1 MRIFLERSAAGA
13 MDAVM
18 CLMMNRLQWRLRHDT
33 CTSEEFLAYLDA
45 CESLTR
51 EAFYAAPAADMRWS
65 ALSQRAFPELH
76 PREAGHFK
84 TKRIGDN
91 AFHPVPLHW
100 PSPVVSGFAEND
112 TARAL
117 WFVGPGGPSA
127 PTAIVLHALMSASDI
142 GYRRLAAW
150 FHARGWN
157 MLFPHL
163 PFHYSRTPRGHR
175 NGALAITAHL
185 PRNAESLRQGVT
197 EQRQAMAFLRAQGVQ
212 KFGLLGTSY
221 GGWTAAL
228 LSFVEADFEFLTLI
242 QPIIDIEHAI
252 WESPAAAS
260 IRRILTAR
268 EIGPGLSHRHAHLSS
283 PLHGEPLTARERI
296 TLVAGSYDTVSP
308 ASGLRELAEAWAG
321 VNYVEVR
328 QGHFGYAALEEA
340 KRRLEPF
347 L

>member
-1 MRIFLERSAAGA
+1 MRTFLERSTAGA

-18 CLMMNRLQWRLRHDT
+18 CAMMNRLQWRLRDDT
-33 CTSEEFLAYLDA
+33 CSREEFLAYLDA
-45 CESLTR
+45 CEPLTR
-51 EAFYAAPAADMRWS
+51 ETFYAAPAGVISPMTND
-65 ALSQRAFPELH
+65 QRPM
-76 PREAGHFK
+76 
-84 TKRIGDN
+84 T
-91 AFHPVPLHW
+91 LHW
-100 PSPVVSGFAEND
+100 PSPVKSAFAEND

-127 PTAIVLHALMSASDI
+127 PTALVLHALMSASDA

-163 PFHYSRTPRGHR
+163 PFHYSRTPRGHH

-197 EQRQAMAFLRAQGVQ
+197 EQRQAMAFLRAHGVQ

-242 QPIIDIEHAI
+242 QPIIDTEHAI
-252 WESPAAAS
+252 WQNPGAAS
-260 IRRILTAR
+260 IRRILTKR
-268 EIGPGLSHRHAHLSS
+268 GIGAGMTLRHAHLSS

-296 TLVAGSYDTVSP
+296 TLVAGSYDTVAP
-308 ASGLRELAEAWAG
+308 ASGLRELAQAWTG

-340 KRRLEPF
+340 KRRLDP
-347 L
+347 LLR